1 MLEQIY
7 FVERTLRENQNG
19 QSVVKG
25 KDASVLEQLLKSLL
39 PIVRIS
45 NDKVLIGT
53 IVKTVEIKS

>member
-19 QSVVKG
+19 QSVVRG